1 LALKSSDPGDKPR
14 SVRFKGQTVGDY
26 FTPWRRKFGVLTL
39 VMACVFAA
47 GWVRS
52 ISIEDQIQIKPPDR
66 WHRFLHVFESSH
78 SVISW
83 VALDMQ
89 FGEIQ
94 WQSAPVGAD
103 RETMLL
109 EWFPQYAERREKKY
123 VKNWEVPYWS
133 IVIPLTL
140 LSAWLLLIDPRK
152 RANSPPQNI

>member
-1 LALKSSDPGDKPR
+1 
-14 SVRFKGQTVGDY
+14 
-26 FTPWRRKFGVLTL
+26 
-39 VMACVFAA
+39 M
-47 GWVRS
+47 
-52 ISIEDQIQIKPPDR
+52 
-66 WHRFLHVFESSH
+66 
-78 SVISW
+78 ISW